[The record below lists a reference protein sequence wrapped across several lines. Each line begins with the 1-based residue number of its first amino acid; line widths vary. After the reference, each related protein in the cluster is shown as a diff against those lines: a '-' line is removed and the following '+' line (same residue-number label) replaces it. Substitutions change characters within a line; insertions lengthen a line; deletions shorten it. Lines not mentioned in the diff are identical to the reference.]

1 MHNLLY
7 LLSLQIR
14 TLPIGGSY
22 TILFCIYTGSP
33 KDAPFQYLAVY
44 CQTRFKRRFFPR
56 SPAFCSDL
64 LMTISSLFRL
74 LDNPIGP
81 ALEAFSPQALCMLR
95 GDHLLL

>member
-22 TILFCIYTGSP
+22 SILFCIYTDSP

-44 CQTRFKRRFFPR
+44 CQTRFKRRFFPPLSCFLLR
-56 SPAFCSDL
+56 LADDNLEPVPLAGQSDRPS
-64 LMTISSLFRL
+64 T
-74 LDNPIGP
+74 
-81 ALEAFSPQALCMLR
+81 
-95 GDHLLL
+95 